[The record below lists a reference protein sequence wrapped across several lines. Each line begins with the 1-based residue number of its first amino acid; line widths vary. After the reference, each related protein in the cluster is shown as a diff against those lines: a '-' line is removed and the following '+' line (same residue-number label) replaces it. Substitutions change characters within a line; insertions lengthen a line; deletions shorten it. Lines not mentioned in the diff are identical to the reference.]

1 MIRVSIE
8 SAAETLAREANRG
21 GGRVFVQSGAAEPL
35 PLLAAFQARPE
46 LARDLTFLG
55 AMVPGVNRSDWAAL
69 SGGRSEGTFVSAD
82 WRGSF
87 ETGRFTLRPQ
97 TWFQTYGWLSETPL
111 DAAVVQVSPPD
122 AAGLC
127 SLGVA
132 ADMAPAVLGRRVFK
146 AALVNPNMPRTR
158 GPSVPL
164 TAFDLVAETEAPL
177 LAYDAGGLDPAF
189 DVIAGRIAG
198 LIPEGGVLQFGI
210 GKVGVAA
217 LAGLAGRRGLKIHS
231 GMVTEPLLEALDGGV
246 FDAVATGM
254 AMGTDAL
261 YRRCGED
268 ARIRFEPSNVT
279 HDVRVLSA
287 IPRLVAINSSLEVD
301 LFGQANAEFM
311 AGRQISGIGGLTDF
325 LRGARL
331 SEGGVPIVALAA
343 TAKGGS
349 LSRIVPRLEPNAV
362 SVPRADLA
370 VVVTEF
376 GTADLRGLSLEA
388 RAQALIGVAAPQHR
402 DGLEAAWAE
411 MRRGM

>member
-1 MIRVSIE
+1 M
-8 SAAETLAREANRG
+8 LAQEASRG
-21 GGRVFVQSGAAEPL
+21 GGRVFIQSGAAEPL
-35 PLLAAFQARPE
+35 ELLAAFQAQPG
-46 LARDLTFLG
+46 LAEDLTFLS
-55 AMVPGVNRSDWAAL
+55 AMVPGVNRSDWAGL

-82 WRGSF
+82 WRRSF
-87 ETGRFTLRPQ
+87 EAGRFTLRPQ
-97 TWFQTYGWLSETPL
+97 TWFQTYGWLAETPL

-122 AAGLC
+122 GEGRC

-132 ADMAPAVLGRRVFK
+132 ADMAPAVLGRDVSK
-146 AALVNPNMPRTR
+146 VGLINPNMPRTR

-164 TAFDLVAETEAPL
+164 EAFDLVAETNAPL
-177 LAYDAGGLDPAF
+177 LAYDAGGLDGAF
-189 DVIAGRIAG
+189 DVIAGRIAQ
-198 LIPEGGVLQFGI
+198 LIPERGVLQFGI

-217 LAGLAGRRGLKIHS
+217 LAGLSGRRGLGIFS
-231 GMVTEPLLEALDGGV
+231 GMVTEPLLGALDEGV
-246 FDAVATGM
+246 FETVVTGM

-279 HDVRVLSA
+279 HDGRVLA
-287 IPRLVAINSSLEVD
+287 QIPRLVAINSSLEVD

-331 SEGGVPIVALAA
+331 SDGGVPIVALAA
-343 TAKGGS
+343 TAKGGT

-376 GTADLRGLSLEA
+376 GTADLRGMSLEG

-402 DGLEAAWAE
+402 DGLEAAWVE

>member
-1 MIRVSIE
+1 MIRADVDFL
-8 SAAETLAREANRG
+8 AERLASEATSG
-21 GGRVFVQSGAAEPL
+21 HGRIFIQGGAAEPL
-35 PLLAAFQARPE
+35 QLLAAFQARPG
-46 LARDLTFLG
+46 LAEGLTFIG
-55 AMVPGVNRSDWAAL
+55 ALVPGVNRSDWAAAT
-69 SGGRSEGTFVSAD
+69 GGGSEGTFVSAD
-82 WRGSF
+82 WRASF
-87 ETGRFTLRPQ
+87 EAGRFTLRPQ
-97 TWFQTYGWLSETPL
+97 TWFQTYGWLGETPL

-122 AAGLC
+122 AAGMC

-132 ADMAPAVLGRRVFK
+132 ADMAPAVLGRDVFK
-146 AALVNPNMPRTR
+146 AALVNPNMPRTQ

-164 TAFDLVAETEAPL
+164 EAFDIVADTDAPL

-246 FDAVATGM
+246 LDEVVTGM
-254 AMGTDAL
+254 AMGTERL

-268 ARIRFEPSNVT
+268 GRIRFAPSNFT
-279 HDVRVLSA
+279 HDVRVLA
-287 IPRLVAINSSLEVD
+287 EIPRLVAINSALEVD

-349 LSRIVPRLEPNAV
+349 LSRIVPRLDPNAV

-370 VVVTEF
+370 VVVTEY
-376 GTADLRGLSLEA
+376 GVADLRGLSLEG

-402 DGLEAAWAE
+402 DGLEAAWVE

>member
-8 SAAETLAREANRG
+8 SVAEMLARQANPG

-35 PLLAAFQARPE
+35 QLLAAFQARPG
-46 LARDLTFLG
+46 LAEGLTFLA
-55 AMVPGVNRSDWAAL
+55 AMVPGVNRSDWAAV
-69 SGGRSEGTFVSAD
+69 SGGRGEGTFVSAD
-82 WRGSF
+82 WRPSF
-87 ETGRFTLRPQ
+87 EAGRFTLRPQ
-97 TWFQTYGWLSETPL
+97 TWFQTYGWLADTPL

-122 AAGLC
+122 GDGLC

-132 ADMAPAVLGRRVFK
+132 ADMAPAVLGRDVFK

-164 TAFDLVAETEAPL
+164 SAFDVVAETDAPL

-189 DVIAGRIAG
+189 DVIAGRIAE
-198 LIPEGGVLQFGI
+198 LIPEHGVLQFGI

-231 GMVTEPLLEALDGGV
+231 GMVTEPLLAALDGGV
-246 FDAVATGM
+246 FDEVVTGM
-254 AMGTDAL
+254 AMGSEAL

-268 ARIRFEPSNVT
+268 ARIRFEPSNFT

-376 GTADLRGLSLEA
+376 GTADLRGLSLEE

-402 DGLEAAWAE
+402 DGLEAAWVE